1 MRSARQ
7 VEGADARI
15 VSISAPV
22 YTFRRLGTVRDL
34 YRPDFPPQIDLF
46 NPNKYVPVQTSA
58 LQ

>member
-22 YTFRRLGTVRDL
+22 YTFRPPNQVPKTDPTDCKADVWTGT
-34 YRPDFPPQIDLF
+34 YLF
-46 NPNKYVPVQTSA
+46 GLKRSI
-58 LQ
+58 